1 MSDLTKYANQ
11 IAVVK
16 QECPDANDE
25 EIGKE
30 FQRYES
36 DFLIPPEDALRSV
49 IRKFQAATGVEMTS
63 ESATQVREEKKV
75 QRFSELGSDD
85 RNVSVEVAVISYT
98 PRTQMVRGEEKQIA
112 FGWIEDNPWEASSE
126 RIRWDYKDWGNK
138 GEAMVPGSIVRLEG
152 ASVNEWNDKRSLNIN
167 RTTRVTVLKEGG
179 GSAPPTNNDP
189 VTIAR
194 ASEVEGFV
202 NVVGRVIS
210 AKPDVI
216 VRKDGSGEL
225 NVVRGR
231 ISDSSGSIG
240 FLSWKEFGHEEGALV
255 KIVGASVRKF
265 RDTPEIQIND
275 GTVIETYRDSSF
287 PEVAELAESERVSIS
302 DLRDGMRDVSI
313 TLQVENWNQRTF
325 ETKDGDSRVVRS
337 GDVMDPTGR
346 CRLTAWCE
354 FDPKPGDT
362 IRVEGGRVQS
372 WQGSPDMVIDN
383 LEQAE
388 ILADTPWEK
397 IDPDNH
403 WVDVDLDS
411 LRKGGSRRGIS
422 TRGVIV
428 AIMPGSGIIERCPEC
443 RTILRDGSCPE
454 HGPQRGEED
463 LRLRFVLDNGVSNAN
478 LMMFR
483 EGSES
488 FLGMSMDEVKSE
500 ISSVGYE
507 AFISNLRSRV
517 LSRKVA
523 VHGRCVVDD
532 RGAMVFADQME
543 VMEPKPAEEAEEVM
557 QRWGV
562 IL

>member
-1 MSDLTKYANQ
+1 MSDLTTYANQ

-49 IRKFQAATGVEMTS
+49 IRKFQAATGVEVTS
-63 ESATQVREEKKV
+63 GSTTQVREEKKV

-138 GEAMVPGSIVRLEG
+138 AEALVPGSIVRLEG

-179 GSAPPTNNDP
+179 GSAPPTSNDP
-189 VTIAR
+189 ISIAR

-202 NVVGRVIS
+202 NIVGRVMS

-231 ISDSSGSIG
+231 VSDSSGSIG
-240 FLSWKEFGHEEGALV
+240 FLSWKDFEHEEGALV

-265 RDTPEIQIND
+265 RETPEIQIND
-275 GTVIETYRDSSF
+275 GTVIETYRDTSF
-287 PEVAELAESERVSIS
+287 PEIGELAESEKVSIS
-302 DLRDGMRDVSI
+302 ELRDGMRDVSI

-362 IRVEGGRVQS
+362 IRIEGGRVQS
-372 WQGSPDMVIDN
+372 WQGSPDLVIDS
-383 LEQAE
+383 LEQTMSLSE
-388 ILADTPWEK
+388 TPWEK
-397 IDPDNH
+397 IDPENH
-403 WVDVDLDS
+403 WIDVDLTS
-411 LRKGGSRRGIS
+411 ITKGGSRRGIA
-422 TRGVIV
+422 TNGVIV
-428 AIMPGSGIIERCPEC
+428 AINSGSGIIERCPEC
-443 RTILRDGSCPE
+443 RRMLRDGSCSE
-454 HGPQRGEED
+454 HGPQRGDED
-463 LRLRFVLDNGVSNAN
+463 LRLRFVLDNGVSNVN
-478 LMMFR
+478 LYMGR
-483 EGSES
+483 EASEK
-488 FLGMSMDEVKSE
+488 FLGMSMDDVKSE
-500 ISSVGYE
+500 ISNIGND
-507 AFISNLRSRV
+507 AFVSNLRNRV
-517 LSRKVA
+517 LSRKVM
-523 VHGRCVVDD
+523 VHGFCRVDD
-532 RGAMVFADQME
+532 QGAMVFADRME
-543 VMEPKPAEEAEEVM
+543 VMDPNPAEEAEEVM

-562 IL
+562 VL

>member
-1 MSDLTKYANQ
+1 MSDLTTYANQ

-49 IRKFQAATGVEMTS
+49 IRKFQAATGVEVTS
-63 ESATQVREEKKV
+63 GSTTQVREEKKV

-98 PRTQMVRGEEKQIA
+98 PRTQMIRGEEKQIA

-138 GEAMVPGSIVRLEG
+138 AEALVPGSIVRLEG

-179 GSAPPTNNDP
+179 GSAPPTSNDP
-189 VTIAR
+189 ISIAR

-202 NVVGRVIS
+202 NIVGRVMS

-231 ISDSSGSIG
+231 VSDSSGSIG
-240 FLSWKEFGHEEGALV
+240 FLSWKDFEHEEGALV

-265 RDTPEIQIND
+265 RETPEIQIND
-275 GTVIETYRDSSF
+275 GTVIETYRDTSF
-287 PEVAELAESERVSIS
+287 PEIGELAESEKVSIS
-302 DLRDGMRDVSI
+302 ELRDGMRDVSI

-362 IRVEGGRVQS
+362 IRIEGGRVQS
-372 WQGSPDMVIDN
+372 WQGSPDLVIDS
-383 LEQAE
+383 LEQTMSLSE
-388 ILADTPWEK
+388 TPWEK
-397 IDPDNH
+397 IDPENH
-403 WVDVDLDS
+403 WINVDLTS
-411 LRKGGSRRGIS
+411 ITKGGSRRGIA
-422 TRGVIV
+422 TNGVIV
-428 AIMPGSGIIERCPEC
+428 AINSGSGIIERCPEC
-443 RTILRDGSCPE
+443 RRMLRDGSCSE
-454 HGPQRGEED
+454 HGPQRGDED
-463 LRLRFVLDNGVSNAN
+463 LRLRFVLDNGVSNVN
-478 LMMFR
+478 LYMGR
-483 EGSES
+483 EASEK
-488 FLGMSMDEVKSE
+488 FLGMSMDDVKSE
-500 ISSVGYE
+500 ISNIGND
-507 AFISNLRSRV
+507 AFVSNLRNRV
-517 LSRKVA
+517 LSRKVM
-523 VHGRCVVDD
+523 VHGFCRVDD
-532 RGAMVFADQME
+532 QGAMVFADRME
-543 VMEPKPAEEAEEVM
+543 IMDPNPAEEAEEVM

-562 IL
+562 VL